1 MLPVKGGEGCTHVES
16 SDVHDEGG
24 DWNKSTEA
32 PKHLC
37 ERQTTSKVF
46 KGVEKGEGC
55 THVESLHAFRERTS
69 KGNLERM
76 LPVKGGE
83 GCTRLVNLERMPRT
97 L

>member
-1 MLPVKGGEGCTHVES
+1 MMKVEIGIKAPQHLSTSVNVKPRQTSNHV
-16 SDVHDEGG
+16 
-24 DWNKSTEA
+24 K
-32 PKHLC
+32 P
-37 ERQTTSKVF
+37 RQTTSKVF